1 MNLPQDGIKLH
12 RGNFTAI
19 GQQIQP
25 YLEEGKCFRMVLKP
39 WREKRSLSQN
49 ALSHMWYSEISEYLI
64 SRGKTFATP
73 AWVKD
78 ALKHTY
84 LGYETKDLVDVVTG
98 EITTIQSLRHT
109 SDLDTGEMYIFLCK
123 VEAYWLPPDYSAE
136 LRVPAAARQAGGV
149 MATPLIRVMNGHI
162 YRVPNRRKRKPE
174 LKPSEIPTLLGYT
187 ASLVDKKWLRL
198 AARRNHG

>member
-25 YLEEGKCFRMVLKP
+25 YLEDGKCFRMVLKP

-64 SRGKTFATP
+64 SRGKSFATA
-73 AWVKD
+73 AWVKE

-98 EITTIQSLRHT
+98 EMRIPLYSITDWHRSPI
-109 SDLDTGEMYIFLCK
+109 SDSHPFDQPGT
-123 VEAYWLPPDYSAE
+123 
-136 LRVPAAARQAGGV
+136 
-149 MATPLIRVMNGHI
+149 
-162 YRVPNRRKRKPE
+162 
-174 LKPSEIPTLLGYT
+174 
-187 ASLVDKKWLRL
+187 
-198 AARRNHG
+198 

>member
-1 MNLPQDGIKLH
+1 MNLSQDGIKLH

-19 GQQIQP
+19 GRQIQP

-109 SDLDTGEMYIFLCK
+109 SDLDSGEMYVFLCK
-123 VEAYWLPPDYSAE
+123 VEAWAVNIGCHLTIRRAASSSCSA
-136 LRVPAAARQAGGV
+136 
-149 MATPLIRVMNGHI
+149 TS
-162 YRVPNRRKRKPE
+162 RRRN
-174 LKPSEIPTLLGYT
+174 GYT
-187 ASLVDKKWLRL
+187 AYSCHERTHLQSIKSS
-198 AARRNHG
+198 